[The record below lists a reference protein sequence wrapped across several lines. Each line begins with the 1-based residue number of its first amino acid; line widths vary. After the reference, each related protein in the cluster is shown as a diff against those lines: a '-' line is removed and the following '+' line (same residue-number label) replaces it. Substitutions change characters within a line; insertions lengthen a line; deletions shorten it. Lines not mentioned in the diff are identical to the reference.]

1 MHHIGGKEF
10 SQDDTAEGNLAMT
23 LVSVFHLSAT
33 EWMRP
38 ITSDT
43 RYHDSEQRVND
54 IRVLMKCSA
63 HRTNPGWF
71 ASLILLRAFLLFL
84 LVRLVFIKYLYLALD
99 LYGIVFN
106 IILIQMLTPIY
117 VEIQLGCADRWR
129 PTLKVRD
136 V

>member
-1 MHHIGGKEF
+1 MHHIGGKKVP
-10 SQDDTAEGNLAMT
+10 QDDTAEGNLAMT
-23 LVSVFHLSAT
+23 LVSVVHLSAT

-54 IRVLMKCSA
+54 IRVLLKCSA

-129 PTLKVRD
+129 PTLKRRVI
-136 V
+136 